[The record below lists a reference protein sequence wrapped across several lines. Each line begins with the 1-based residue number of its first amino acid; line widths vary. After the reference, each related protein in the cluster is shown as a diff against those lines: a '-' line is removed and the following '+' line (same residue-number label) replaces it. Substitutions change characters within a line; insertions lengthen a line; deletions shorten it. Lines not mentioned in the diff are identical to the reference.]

1 MFQFLFSAGLQWS
14 KIPNIVSQL
23 CFLIIVTHFTISSH
37 RLLGGLKWGF
47 LTGQRCVITWFSKLP
62 NWDSCWKAN
71 STIFL
76 RCLWWQRWMV
86 RVFGSST
93 DYVDPSEHL
102 FPPSPSARHP
112 WWPSI
117 LSHAARLTRPWGG
130 VGERLCCLWKSISSL
145 FDSSS
150 NPIDNC
156 CRFFPPDLLRYD
168 WQINIDMYFRCTIWR
183 FGIHIHCS
191 MMITIKLIN
200 TFIISHSYLCVCI
213 CVWWENLIFIL
224 LLLFRHSVM
233 SDSLWSHGLQHTRPP
248 YPSPSPG
255 ACPNSCALRWWCHP
269 TISSSA
275 IHFSSHLQ
283 SFPSSGSFPVSRF
296 FASGGQSIGASASLV
311 TISPELSHIIT
322 RSLQTPFDQH
332 CPVFHPSGSDGHLST
347 CCYYEFDF
355 LRFHT

>member
-1 MFQFLFSAGLQWS
+1 MSSRDSPNFQTEILAGKQTALF
-14 KIPNIVSQL
+14 V
-23 CFLIIVTHFTISSH
+23 
-37 RLLGGLKWGF
+37 
-47 LTGQRCVITWFSKLP
+47 
-62 NWDSCWKAN
+62 
-71 STIFL
+71 L

-102 FPPSPSARHP
+102 FPPSPSARYP

-224 LLLFRHSVM
+224 LLLFRRSVM

-255 ACPNSCALRWWCHP
+255 ACPNSCALSWWCHP

-283 SFPSSGSFPVSRF
+283 SFPSSGSFSSESVLCIRWPKYWSFSFPSHYISRTF
-296 FASGGQSIGASASLV
+296 SYYNQKFTNTLWPALPC
-311 TISPELSHIIT
+311 SPPLWLWWPPFHLLLLWVWLS
-322 RSLQTPFDQH
+322 
-332 CPVFHPSGSDGHLST
+332 
-347 CCYYEFDF
+347 
-355 LRFHT
+355 